1 MRKLSL
7 LQESESLSSKEFRTD
22 RSVRMRLQSISGAGL
37 SLLFMMAVL
46 LLLAPLANAQVQ
58 NWGTPVFADEFNG
71 AAGVFT
77 PTSSNNQFWTF
88 NTGQGVFGT
97 GEIEDMIDDGT
108 TSYLDGNGHLVIKTY
123 LSGSTYFSARF
134 KSQLNGG
141 RGFDF
146 QYGRVESSIQIPT
159 SQAIWPAFWML
170 GDNGVT
176 WPGCGE
182 IDIMENNGAKPTQIK
197 GTIHGIGYANTG
209 LGAHFNSAT
218 PLPNGFHKYGLI
230 WSPFLVQFYV
240 DDPTNIYASYTPGEV
255 MGVGT
260 NPSNGASTLGQWDFF
275 GHPFFVIYDV
285 AVGGGFVGPP
295 GAGTVVPQFMNIDYV
310 HVYQTPA
317 PASVTAL
324 TATAI
329 SNSQVQLSW
338 GASATA
344 ASDPGITY
352 NIFRSTTAGT
362 AHNISNTDMTHMI
375 STGVHGTSFTD
386 VLLTPGTTYHYVVT
400 ATGQES
406 GESPLSNEASVTLP
420 TTGTNVQAI
429 AINSGGLVGT
439 DNFVQDIGYNLG
451 ASNAYPDV
459 IDVSKVVNP
468 APQGV
473 YRTERWGPTTYT
485 IPNLTPGASYT
496 VRLHFAETA
505 VTAAGQRAFNV
516 AINGTTVLSNFDL
529 FAAAGGEFIANIQQF
544 NVTADS
550 SGKLTIA
557 FTLGTNGA
565 PHTNPSL
572 RGIEVIPATT
582 PDFTISA
589 TPGSQTVAAGSNTS
603 YTVAVAAKNGFTG
616 TVGLGISGLPSG
628 ASGSFNPTSVSGSG
642 SSALTVTTS
651 SSTPAGTYTLTIT
664 GTSGSLSHS
673 AGVTLVVTAT
683 PPQPP
688 SNLTAAATSSSAI
701 SLNWT
706 ASPTS
711 GVTYDVFRSTTSG
724 FTPSSSNQIAS
735 GVSSTS
741 FPDSGL
747 TCNTAY
753 FYLVEAANSAGTSA
767 ASNQATATTQTCP
780 QIQPP
785 SNLTATAT
793 SSSAINL
800 SWTASP
806 TSGVTYDVFRSTTS
820 GFTPSSSNQIANG
833 VTSTSFSN
841 TGLTCNTAYFYLVEA
856 ANSSG
861 TSTPSNQASA
871 TTQTCPTTLVQIN
884 CGGPAV
890 SPFVADE
897 FFAGGG
903 TINHANTIDLSGVT
917 NPAPMAVYQTARI
930 ASFTYTIP
938 GFTAGSSH
946 TVRLHFAEIYW
957 SAAGKRVFNVSING
971 TTVLTNFDIFA
982 TAGAKNKAVIE
993 QFTGN
998 ANASGQ
1004 YVIKFTPV
1012 TDNSLVSGIE
1022 IQ

>member
-7 LQESESLSSKEFRTD
+7 SQEAEDFSSTKFRSD
-22 RSVRMRLQSISGAGL
+22 RSARMRFFISIAGL
-37 SLLFMMAVL
+37 SLLFLVAVFL
-46 LLLAPLANAQVQ
+46 LLTPLANAQVQ

-88 NTGQGVFGT
+88 DTGKGVFGT

-123 LSGSTYFSARF
+123 LSGGTYFSARF
-134 KSQLNGG
+134 KSQLIGG
-141 RGFDF
+141 HGFDF
-146 QYGRVESSIQIPT
+146 QYGRVESNIQIPT

-170 GDNGVT
+170 GDNGVS
-176 WPGCGE
+176 WPGRGE

-218 PLPNGFHKYGLI
+218 PFTDGFHTFGMI
-230 WSPFLVQFYV
+230 WSPFLIQFYV
-240 DDPTNIYASYTPGEV
+240 DSPSNIYASYTPGEI

-260 NPSNGASTLGQWDFF
+260 NPGNGASTLGQWDFF

-295 GAGTVVPQFMNIDYV
+295 GPGTVVPQFMNIDYV
-310 HVYQTPA
+310 RVYQTPA
-317 PASVTAL
+317 PAAVTSL

-329 SNSQVQLSW
+329 SNSQVQLNW

-362 AHNISNTDMTHMI
+362 AHNISNTNMTNMI

-386 VLLTPGTTYHYVVT
+386 VLLTPGKTYFYVVT

-420 TTGTNVQAI
+420 STGTNVQAI
-429 AINSGGLVGT
+429 AISSGSLVGT

-451 ASNAYPDV
+451 ATNAYPDV
-459 IDVSKVVNP
+459 IDVSKVTNP

-485 IPNLTPGASYT
+485 IPNLTPGGSYT

-516 AINGTTVLSNFDL
+516 AINGTTVLSNFDI

-544 NVTADS
+544 NVNADS
-550 SGKLTIA
+550 SGTIAIA

-572 RGIEVIPATT
+572 RGIEILPPAGCTAPST
-582 PDFTISA
+582 PTNFTASAVSTSEIDLSWTAVTGPACGGAVTYTVTRNGTQIASGLSA
-589 TPGSQTVAAGSNTS
+589 TSLKDTGLAASTTYN
-603 YTVAVAAKNGFTG
+603 YTVKAVNS
-616 TVGLGISGLPSG
+616 VG
-628 ASGSFNPTSVSGSG
+628 ASAAA
-642 SSALTVTTS
+642 SASATTS
-651 SSTPAGTYTLTIT
+651 SACTVPSAP
-664 GTSGSLSHS
+664 SGLS
-673 AGVTLVVTAT
+673 A
-683 PPQPP
+683 
-688 SNLTAAATSSSAI
+688 TAASTTQINLS
-701 SLNWT
+701 WT
-706 ASPTS
+706 ASTANCTPT
-711 GVTYDVFRSTTSG
+711 YNVFRSTTSG

-735 GVSSTS
+735 GVS
-741 FPDSGL
+741 
-747 TCNTAY
+747 
-753 FYLVEAANSAGTSA
+753 
-767 ASNQATATTQTCP
+767 TTT
-780 QIQPP
+780 
-785 SNLTATAT
+785 
-793 SSSAINL
+793 
-800 SWTASP
+800 
-806 TSGVTYDVFRSTTS
+806 
-820 GFTPSSSNQIANG
+820 
-833 VTSTSFSN
+833 FSN
-841 TGLTCNTAYFYLVEA
+841 TGLTCNTAYFYLVEGT
-856 ANSSG
+856 NSEG
-861 TSTPSNQASA
+861 TSAPSNQASA
-871 TTQTCPTTLVQIN
+871 TTQTCPLTSIQIN
-884 CGGPAV
+884 SGGPAV
-890 SPFVADE
+890 APFVADE
-897 FFAGGG
+897 FFAGGS

-930 ASFTYTIP
+930 GGFTYTIT
-938 GFTAGSSH
+938 GGGITAGSSH
-946 TVRLHFAEIYW
+946 TVRLHFAETYW
-957 SAAGKRVFNVSING
+957 SSAGSRIFNVSING
-971 TTVLTNFDIFA
+971 TQVLTNFDIFA
-982 TAGAKNKAVIE
+982 AAGAKNKAVIE
-993 QFTGN
+993 QFTVN
-998 ANASGQ
+998 ANTSGQ
-1004 YVIKFTPV
+1004 YVIKFTSV
-1012 TDNSLVSGIE
+1012 KDNSLVSGIE